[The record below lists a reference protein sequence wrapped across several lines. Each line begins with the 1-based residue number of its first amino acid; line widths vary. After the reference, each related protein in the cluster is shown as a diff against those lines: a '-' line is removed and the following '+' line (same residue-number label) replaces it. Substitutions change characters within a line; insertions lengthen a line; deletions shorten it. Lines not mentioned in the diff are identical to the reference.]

1 MVKNPTVIMCRK
13 PNRIRDTMAFK
24 AALSFALVLTSANL
38 LSRAYPKEETR
49 EGVGDQATET
59 ESPELSEMGHAG
71 TAVTVLR
78 PAGFNLK
85 EWLQKVDQKLRKT
98 ARRVDKC
105 IRKALN
111 DTEPYL
117 PLMLRHWLRE
127 HF

>member
-1 MVKNPTVIMCRK
+1 
-13 PNRIRDTMAFK
+13 MAFK
-24 AALSFALVLTSANL
+24 TALSFALVLIYVTL

-49 EGVGDQATET
+49 EDVGDLATET
-59 ESPELSEMGHAG
+59 ESPDLSVMEPSE

-78 PAGFNLK
+78 AASFNLK
-85 EWLQKVDQKLRKT
+85 EWLQKMDQKLRKT